1 MRSKVAVAPALAS
14 VLGSGI
20 RIALRLAGRD
30 ALLRSHATVDALRVS
45 ERARR
50 LVGVAALRLVVTHRD
65 LIGSLGESRVLPDG
79 VGGVWPSTGFIWV
92 SGALVAAL
100 AIVLLLAC
108 NDVTAVANT
117 IVGESRITVRVACTE
132 R

>member
-1 MRSKVAVAPALAS
+1 MRGKVAVAPALATE
-14 VLGSGI
+14 LGSGI
-20 RIALRLAGRD
+20 GVALRLAGRD
-30 ALLRSHATVDALRVS
+30 ALLRSHAAVDALRVS

-50 LVGVAALRLVVTHRD
+50 LVGVAALRLVVAHRD

-79 VGGVWPSTGFIWV
+79 VGGVGSSARFTRV

-100 AIVLLLAC
+100 AIVLLLAS
-108 NDVTAVANT
+108 NDVAAVAST
-117 IVGESRITVRVACTE
+117 IVSESRITVSVACTE